1 MPTHDDYALGW
12 VCALALEM
20 TAAIAMLDE
29 RHPPLQS
36 PPTDDNAYTLGSI
49 AGHNVVIAGLLLGS
63 YGTIS
68 ATTVLS
74 QMRSTFPR
82 LEVGLMVGI
91 GGGVPSESHD
101 IRLGDVV
108 VSKPTGSCSGVVQYD
123 AGKALQGGRFEPTG
137 TLNQPPQLLLT
148 HLSLLQAEMMSRI
161 GEAGGLIWSGVQ
173 QVLDRNQD
181 LQAKFGCPG
190 PDGDTLFLA
199 KYPHR
204 AEGGL
209 NDSCVGCDRRE
220 TVSRTPRPSMEPHV
234 HYGIIASGDQVM
246 KDSEARDR
254 LGQELGILCF
264 EMEAAGLMNQLPSL
278 VVRGICDYADS
289 HKNKEWQGYAA
300 LTAAVFSK
308 LLLSRLKPRSLKQW
322 NKRREMN
329 AEKRVCFAA
338 LFHSDPQEDKDALK
352 RRKGERAAD
361 TSDWILDT
369 NELRQW
375 LGVQELP
382 STKPSLDLV
391 TGDVDLRAKLLWLY
405 GNPGTG
411 KSTMVITMTE
421 DLPKRSF
428 FDSTKSLAYF
438 FCDSSSA
445 KRRSAISILRGL
457 LYQLIRGRP
466 EWIEMLWA
474 KYEEK
479 GEAVFSS
486 FDSLWS
492 VLMSIGAD
500 AASGD
505 KYCIIDALDEC
516 EPKSQ
521 DMLLAQLNQ
530 TFLSPNR
537 ANGHLRLHILITSR
551 PYPEIGRH
559 LSRFRNQDLSR
570 YPRLAADLK
579 IFVQSKVAEL
589 HDKNRYSE
597 KVTAQVSEIIEDK
610 AEGTFLWVGIA
621 CVELASVRSRN
632 AVQTL
637 QRLPRGLH
645 ALYQNLLETAFTRDG
660 GEEHQTILQIMGVVA
675 ITQQPLSVAELA
687 VACNLYPDE
696 DRESRLNFTREDIEL
711 CRLMVIVQDGIVR
724 LLHKSVRDFLL
735 RRGEDGGQL
744 IDHLRAHARLAYRC
758 LDIWLENHDCL
769 PPWGESR
776 HPEDGFLQYA
786 SQYWGVH
793 AHHAQSEFQ
802 LLKRHESFFCTE
814 SKARTAWATW
824 GGDINAEFAS
834 SEQISALHVAAAFGI
849 VGLVKFALD
858 QIQHGRTFFQW
869 LMPQSRFDDNLFAG
883 RDLPSPLQLAARRG
897 HVEVMKLLLNN
908 KVSRM
913 TIRADVVEEAAQ
925 HEEHGEQMVAILLAQ
940 GGSEVEI
947 DQTVL
952 EAAARNQS
960 HGRSILSM
968 LLDRDPGISISPN
981 LQVGVTKKPV
991 VTGLAMS
998 RLTELYAGGTR
1009 RPRQLMV
1016 NEVIIHA
1023 VIRNQGN
1030 GSSIM
1035 AMLLDRLGDK
1045 MQLDDFMVEDM
1056 CAYLDTRTVQLFLSR
1071 NRTRKSLTSG
1081 LIRSATRNRFQAGEI
1096 MTLLLEQC
1104 NLAGVCPQLILE
1116 KMCEVASLDL
1126 IGEFLD
1132 RQQRQLLITHSV
1144 VSTLRKRPALG
1155 EGAIHLLL
1163 DQCQRPTWV
1172 VAIRI
1177 LSTFG
1182 TDIARTLL
1190 GKYDQIRLSRLKIK
1204 EISENRVGDA
1214 VMKSVLLHSPLVYL
1228 GQAEIALICQIF
1240 SLDVIQGLLSQQGGI
1255 DITRIT
1261 VESIYKNNNGKEA
1274 IMALL
1279 RQRGMGKTMPM
1290 DAILKVCQLFDS
1302 EVVDFLTQQWQKIVV
1317 SHDLIHAVL
1326 ANEQHGES
1334 VMITIARQADPW
1346 LIDPKS
1352 VASLC
1357 RLFSPSVIDQLPS
1370 IFASEVVVYS
1380 AAQNFLCGR
1389 DIMVLLLTKC
1399 NQGVHHL
1406 TSDAAV
1412 AVSEVFSGDFEIATL
1427 LDQNLVYLS
1436 PTQWEGMLI
1445 ENPENLASTLTFC
1458 DANHIS
1464 VMFDQP
1470 HSSPVTEDI
1479 LVSGARN
1486 VVDAKNVML
1495 LLVDKFQGQPC
1506 PSSAVLEA
1514 AAGNETYAKD
1524 VMEVLLDWKWNTFH
1538 IHKTLVKK
1546 AAVNT
1551 HSGVDVIELLLN
1563 RFPQHIYLPEWI
1575 LEAAFVSEKR
1585 AEDIITLLCDFRPRK
1600 AIRITTGIV
1609 RIASA
1614 TNKDS
1619 TLSQILGYP
1628 RTQVNMQWEAMA
1640 AICQLFDCS
1649 VVSSLLAHL
1658 GREIIL
1664 PDDVIEAAATN
1675 CVHGKAVLEL
1685 ILRHQQPTQQTIE
1698 KGLLAAAAADVRD
1711 TFAFLVTR
1719 RDENVPIPEDI
1730 ICAAAGNR
1738 WGRCEVLSLLLDD
1751 LKYSAPITERVF
1763 VAAAQYGKEAVFFLL
1778 NRCGLI
1784 LISDNIFQ
1792 AAASNEIHGKYLL
1805 DRFERHQRE
1814 VLIIENR
1821 FSKNRSV

>member
-36 PPTDDNAYTLGSI
+36 PATDDNAYTLGSI
-49 AGHNVVIAGLLLGS
+49 AGHNVVIAGLPLGS

-68 ATTVLS
+68 ATRVLS
-74 QMRSTFPR
+74 HMRSTFPR

-91 GGGVPSESHD
+91 GGGVPSKSHD

-123 AGKALQGGRFEPTG
+123 AGKALQGGRFELTG

-148 HLSLLQAEMMSRI
+148 HLSLLQAEMMARV

-173 QVLDRNQD
+173 QVLERNPD
-181 LQAKFGCPG
+181 LQEKFGSPG
-190 PDGDTLFLA
+190 PDEDILFLA
-199 KYPHR
+199 KYPHG

-209 NDSCVGCDRRE
+209 QDSCIGCDRHE
-220 TVSRTPRPSMEPHV
+220 TVLRTPRPSMEPHV

-246 KDSEARDR
+246 KDSEARDQ

-300 LTAAVFSK
+300 LTAAVYSK

-329 AEKRVCFAA
+329 AEERVCFAA

-375 LGVQELP
+375 LGVQGMP
-382 STKPSLDLV
+382 NTMPSLDLA
-391 TGDVDLRAKLLWLY
+391 TGDVDLRANLLWLY

-411 KSTMVITMTE
+411 KSTMVITMAE

-445 KRRSAISILRGL
+445 KRRSAVSILRGL

-466 EWIEMLWA
+466 EWIEMLYA

-479 GEAVFSS
+479 RDAVFSS

-516 EPKSQ
+516 EPESQ
-521 DMLLAQLNQ
+521 EMLLTQLNQ
-530 TFLSPNR
+530 TFLSPNQ
-537 ANGHLRLHILITSR
+537 ANGHLRLHILLTSR

-559 LSRFRNQDLSR
+559 LSRFRNQEISC

-579 IFVQSKVAEL
+579 LFVQSKVAEL
-589 HDKNRYSE
+589 RDKNRYSE
-597 KVTAQVSEIIEDK
+597 KVASQVSEIMEDK

-621 CVELASVRSRN
+621 CTELASVRSRD

-645 ALYQNLLETAFTRDG
+645 SLYQNLLETAFTHDG
-660 GEEHQTILQIMGVVA
+660 GDEHQTILQIMGVVA

-744 IDHLRAHARLAYRC
+744 IHHLRAHATLAYRC
-758 LDIWLENHDCL
+758 LDIWLDNHDCL
-769 PPWGESR
+769 PPWGEPR
-776 HPEDGFLQYA
+776 YPEDGFLQYA
-786 SQYWGVH
+786 SQYWGIH
-793 AHHAQSEFQ
+793 AHHAQSEFR
-802 LLKRHESFFCTE
+802 LLKRHESFFRAK

-824 GGDINAEFAS
+824 GAHIDADLAS
-834 SEQISALHVAAAFGI
+834 SDELSSLHLSAAFGI
-849 VGLVKFALD
+849 VGLVDFALD
-858 QIQHGRTFFQW
+858 QMQHGRILSKW
-869 LMPQSRFDDNLFAG
+869 LMAQPRFDDNLFVG
-883 RDLPSPLQLAARRG
+883 SDLPSPLQLAARRG
-897 HVEVMKLLLNN
+897 HVEVMTLLLHK

-913 TIRADVVEEAAQ
+913 IIRAQVVEEAAQ
-925 HEEHGEQMVAILLAQ
+925 HEEHGEQMMAILIAQ

-968 LLDRDPGISISPN
+968 LLDRDPSILISPN
-981 LQVGVTKKPV
+981 LQIGVPKKPV

-998 RLTELYAGGTR
+998 RLAELYAGGTR
-1009 RPRQLMV
+1009 RPRQPMI
-1016 NEVIIHA
+1016 NEEIIHA

-1030 GSSIM
+1030 GSAIM
-1035 AMLLDRLGDK
+1035 GMLLDRLGNR
-1045 MQLDDFMVEDM
+1045 MQLYDYVLEDM
-1056 CAYLDTRTVQLFLSR
+1056 CAYLDARIVQLLLSR
-1071 NRTRKSLTSG
+1071 NDTRILLTPSL
-1081 LIRSATRNRFQAGEI
+1081 ISAAMRNRSQAGE
-1096 MTLLLEQC
+1096 MMAVLLEQC
-1104 NLAGVCPQLILE
+1104 NHSGVSPQLILE
-1116 KMCEVASLDL
+1116 MMCEVASLDV
-1126 IGEFLD
+1126 IIEFLD
-1132 RQQRQLLITHSV
+1132 RQKHQLSLTQDV
-1144 VSTLRKRPALG
+1144 VSHLSKRPALG

-1163 DQCQRPTWV
+1163 DRCQKPTRV
-1172 VAIRI
+1172 VAS
-1177 LSTFG
+1177 LMFSTFG
-1182 TDIARTLL
+1182 TDIVRTLL
-1190 GKYDQIRLSRLKIK
+1190 GKYDQVTLSKLSIK
-1204 EISENRVGDA
+1204 AISDNRVGDA
-1214 VMKSVLLHSPLVYL
+1214 VMKTVLLHSPAVKL
-1228 GQAEIALICQIF
+1228 GQGEIALICQSF
-1240 SLDVIQGLLSQQGGI
+1240 NLDVIQVMLSQKRGI
-1255 DITRIT
+1255 DITRNT
-1261 VESIYKNNNGKEA
+1261 VKHTYRNKNGKEV

-1279 RQRGMGKTMPM
+1279 RHRGMGRTMPM
-1290 DAILKVCQLFDS
+1290 DAILKICQLFDS
-1302 EVVDFLTQQWQKIVV
+1302 EVVEFLTQQWQKLVLTPEV
-1317 SHDLIHAVL
+1317 IHAGL
-1326 ANEQHGES
+1326 TNEQHGES
-1334 VMITIARQADPW
+1334 VMMTIARQADPW

-1357 RLFSPSVIDQLPS
+1357 RLFSPSVIDQLPG
-1370 IFASEVVVYS
+1370 IIVSEVVVYA
-1380 AAQNFLCGR
+1380 AAQNFLWGR
-1389 DIMVLLLTKC
+1389 DTVALLLTKC

-1406 TSDAAV
+1406 TTDAAV
-1412 AVSEVFSGDFEIATL
+1412 VVSEVFSGDFEITTL
-1427 LDQNLVYLS
+1427 LDQSFSSKKLGDMSIEGPEDIASALVF
-1436 PTQWEGMLI
+1436 G
-1445 ENPENLASTLTFC
+1445 

-1464 VMFDQP
+1464 VLFDQP
-1470 HSSPVTEDI
+1470 DSPPVTEDI
-1479 LVSGARN
+1479 LVYGAQN
-1486 VVDAKNVML
+1486 VVDGKNVMVV
-1495 LLVDKFQGQPC
+1495 LVDKFQNQLY

-1514 AAGNETYAKD
+1514 AASNENFAKE
-1524 VMEVLLDWKWNTFH
+1524 VMEVLLDWKGHTFH
-1538 IHKTLVKK
+1538 IHETLVTK
-1546 AAVNT
+1546 AAFNT
-1551 HSGVDVIELLLN
+1551 HSGVDVIELLLH
-1563 RFPQHIYLPEWI
+1563 RFPQHLHLPEWI

-1585 AEDIITLLCDFRPRK
+1585 AEDIITLLCDFRPSRT
-1600 AIRITTGIV
+1600 IRITPWIV

-1614 TNKDS
+1614 TNRDNA
-1619 TLSQILGYP
+1619 LSRILSYP
-1628 RTQVNMQWEAMA
+1628 RTQVSIQREAMA
-1640 AICQLFDCS
+1640 AICQLFDYS
-1649 VVSSLLAHL
+1649 LVKSLLSHL
-1658 GREIIL
+1658 GLGVIL
-1664 PDDVIEAAATN
+1664 TDDIIEAAAAN
-1675 CVHGKAVLEL
+1675 CVHGKEVLEL
-1685 ILRHQQPTQQTIE
+1685 ILRHQQPTQQTVE
-1698 KGLLAAAAADVRD
+1698 KALTAAAAADVKD
-1711 TFAFLVTR
+1711 TFAFLVTWWGR
-1719 RDENVPIPEDI
+1719 NVPITEDI

-1738 WGRCEVLSLLLDD
+1738 WGRCEVLSFLLDD
-1751 LKYSAPITERVF
+1751 LNYSAPITERVF

-1778 NRCGLI
+1778 HRRGPTLVT
-1784 LISDNIFQ
+1784 DNILQ
-1792 AAASNEIHGKYLL
+1792 AAANNELHGKYLL
-1805 DRFERHQRE
+1805 DQFQRYQRKISE
-1814 VLIIENR
+1814 DR
-1821 FSKNRSV
+1821 K